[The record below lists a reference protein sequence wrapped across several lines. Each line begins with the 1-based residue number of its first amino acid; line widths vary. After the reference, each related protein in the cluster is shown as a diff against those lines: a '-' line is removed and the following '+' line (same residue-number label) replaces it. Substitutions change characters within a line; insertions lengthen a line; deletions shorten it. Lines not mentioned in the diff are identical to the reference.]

1 MNTER
6 LAKLQEMIEQKPG
19 DAFLWY
25 AVALEYAQAGN
36 AYEAIGRL
44 MKVLEKFPEYLP
56 AYYQLAQLL
65 ENTGRSVEA
74 REIYKQGIVLA
85 EKQNDQKTYRELQT
99 ALQLLED

>member
-36 AYEAIGRL
+36 AHEAIARL

-65 ENTGRSVEA
+65 ENTGQSVEA
-74 REIYKQGIVLA
+74 REVYKQGIVLA
-85 EKQNDQKTYRELQT
+85 EKQNDLKTYRELQT